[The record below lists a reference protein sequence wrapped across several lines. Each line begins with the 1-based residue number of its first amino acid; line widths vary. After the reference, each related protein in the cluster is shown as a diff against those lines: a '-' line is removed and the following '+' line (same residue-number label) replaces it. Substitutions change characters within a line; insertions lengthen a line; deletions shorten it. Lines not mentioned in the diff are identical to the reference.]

1 MTAERFWLRSYNP
14 EDDSESWSNPVD
26 IHTVKALELEVQ
38 RNGHMTR
45 VYTEAEMRENDWT
58 A

>member
-1 MTAERFWLRSYNP
+1 MTEQFWLRSYNP
-14 EDDSESWSNPVD
+14 FDDSESWSNPMD

-38 RNGHMTR
+38 RKGHMTR
-45 VYTEAEMRENDWT
+45 VYTEAEMERFGWS